1 MSDLSIMADSAAL
14 TRDEM
19 NVLYSPSCWCQR
31 MSPSL
36 VVDHHCYL
44 ARTGNYF
51 APAGADLGVTR
62 VTSHPWRGS
71 LFHVIIMRV
80 TSYFDVVL
88 CPSSSQIPQCSLASV
103 ARVPKVTPSKSA
115 NAATQAKHVSVYVCL
130 FVCPRA
136 YLNLRN

>member
-80 TSYFDVVL
+80 TSYFD
-88 CPSSSQIPQCSLASV
+88 C
-103 ARVPKVTPSKSA
+103 VT
-115 NAATQAKHVSVYVCL
+115 
-130 FVCPRA
+130 
-136 YLNLRN
+136 